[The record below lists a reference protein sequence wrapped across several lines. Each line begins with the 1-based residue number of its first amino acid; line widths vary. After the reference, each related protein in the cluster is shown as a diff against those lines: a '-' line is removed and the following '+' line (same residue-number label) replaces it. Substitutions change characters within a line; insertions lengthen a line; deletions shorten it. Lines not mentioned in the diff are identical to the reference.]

1 MNVHKTCQLKDFPIK
16 IITMNVNNLAN
27 FIILNVNR
35 CVDIGESPQEFK
47 HADITPLYENYRQI
61 CQHTSK
67 PF

>member
-1 MNVHKTCQLKDFPIK
+1 
-16 IITMNVNNLAN
+16 MNVNNLAN

-35 CVDIGESPQEFK
+35 CVDVGESPQEFK
-47 HADITPLYENYRQI
+47 HADITPLYKNYRQI